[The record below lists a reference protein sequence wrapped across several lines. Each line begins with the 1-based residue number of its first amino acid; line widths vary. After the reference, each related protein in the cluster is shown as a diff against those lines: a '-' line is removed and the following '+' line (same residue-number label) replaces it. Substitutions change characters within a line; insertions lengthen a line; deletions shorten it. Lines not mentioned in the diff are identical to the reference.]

1 MKKFYFHNEMYSSMF
16 TFTCAQPSWLIY
28 YVLAAV
34 NFIFFALLFLYC
46 RLCQYRLLDTQCIK
60 CTLINT
66 GIDFLA
72 AKQQEQEKE
81 NKTGGYAGRCKV
93 FI

>member
-1 MKKFYFHNEMYSSMF
+1 MKCTLVCLLSPVPSLPDLFTMY
-16 TFTCAQPSWLIY
+16 WL
-28 YVLAAV
+28 LWTS
-34 NFIFFALLFLYC
+34 FFLALLFLYC

>member
-1 MKKFYFHNEMYSSMF
+1 MKCTLVCLLSPVPSLPDLF
-16 TFTCAQPSWLIY
+16 TML
-28 YVLAAV
+28 LAAV
-34 NFIFFALLFLYC
+34 NFFFALLFLYC

-60 CTLINT
+60 CKLINT

-81 NKTGGYAGRCKV
+81 NKTGEYAGRCKV